1 MERCGRAVVHFG
13 VYLVHYGREMVGLVV
28 KVTSE
33 VCDVHENG
41 GGEFFKDDGERE
53 ARLHGKLQVLQL
65 SGSVQTHRER
75 HCRHTRTVYNS
86 TLRKQR
92 LEKQNVRAGPFPTPH
107 HAHNVGRR
115 VRVVVH
121 T

>member
-13 VYLVHYGREMVGLVV
+13 VYLVHYGREVVGFVV
-28 KVTSE
+28 EVTSE
-33 VCDVHENG
+33 VCNVHENG

-65 SGSVQTHRER
+65 SGSVQTHTER
-75 HCRHTRTVYNS
+75 DTVDCVYNS
-86 TLRKQR
+86 TLREQR
-92 LEKQNVRAGPFPTPH
+92 QEKQNVRAGLFPTPH
-107 HAHNVGRR
+107 HAHNVSRR
-115 VRVVVH
+115 VCVVVH